1 MADNG
6 GRRND
11 TRAPLLSPRRRRR
24 RVDRN
29 RSRSR
34 VTITVRGP
42 TVLRRRRIYP
52 LTIYDSIRFD
62 PRHSSHSR
70 KLLPLPYPPI
80 SFEIALRFI
89 ARPSLTASSAFL
101 SIFFFFFS
109 FLSFFLSRINSIR
122 SISSLRRICIC
133 VNGGDRESLDGS
145 FINRAARNYFR
156 LITRASWRSR
166 TDRATRA
173 CSVEPRKLGGIS

>member
-1 MADNG
+1 M
-6 GRRND
+6 
-11 TRAPLLSPRRRRR
+11 
-24 RVDRN
+24 
-29 RSRSR
+29 
-34 VTITVRGP
+34 
-42 TVLRRRRIYP
+42 LRRRRIYP

-109 FLSFFLSRINSIR
+109 FLSFSNK
-122 SISSLRRICIC
+122 
-133 VNGGDRESLDGS
+133 LDPVDLFS
-145 FINRAARNYFR
+145 PPYMHFR
-156 LITRASWRSR
+156 
-166 TDRATRA
+166 
-173 CSVEPRKLGGIS
+173 